1 MLRDLRLRGLATRS
15 KCEAAGVAS
24 HDGVLSLLCSLK
36 IA

>member
-1 MLRDLRLRGLATRS
+1 MGLAKRS

-24 HDGVLSLLCSLK
+24 HDGVLSLLRSLK